1 MASAWKHGLGAFAV
15 GATVL
20 LASMALA
27 LSTATAFGNT
37 KTFRPVHGARHAL
50 VFRPHG
56 LTPQNV
62 SRARVKLRFAHKRHH
77 KTIQSW
83 RVRTAMRNH
92 QPLRIHKPAHAR
104 RGLLEV
110 ASKRPR
116 SQRTYSLSIAVD
128 GAGTGTVSGPGI
140 SCPGDCSQT
149 YSTVTNVTLTA
160 DAAGG
165 SSFGGWSGSC
175 SGAGSSCHLTVKSN
189 QSVGATFSPS
199 TGSNDTLNVSVGG
212 SGNGAVTGPGI
223 DCPGDCSQT
232 YSGGTAVTLSAAPGS
247 GSSFG
252 GWSGGCSGASSSCNL
267 TMTGDASASA
277 TFAGGGGTG
286 GGVTPF
292 YAASSPFNSPVSGS
306 PQLASNSSQIV
317 QRIVSQGP
325 PAPSLAGA
333 SGTSRD
339 WSHPVYFAKASD
351 PVYTI
356 HQTGWANP
364 DIEGKQI
371 HIPVGAKPAGGGDA
385 SFGVVDTDGWEY
397 DFWSSKAPSG
407 DGGTFTASF
416 GKRGGWS
423 GDGLGTSGPPYRGG
437 ITAAGFSNQ
446 AGVIRLSEMQAGVI
460 NHALF
465 MSVNGWHGRVWPS
478 ASLSGTTGQVDDPS
492 APAMGQH
499 FWLDMTPTQID
510 ALSVPDWQK
519 IILRAMAKYG
529 MYVGDNGGA
538 PWALQLESG
547 DNYTSFGDADPW
559 VAYAK
564 SQGIQGSFDSTTGRT
579 LYPFNFK
586 DAVDWGSKLKVL
598 APG

>member
-1 MASAWKHGLGAFAV
+1 MARAWMHGRGALAV
-15 GATVL
+15 AATVL
-20 LASMALA
+20 LVSIALV
-27 LSTATAFGNT
+27 LSTAAAFGQT
-37 KTFRPVHGARHAL
+37 KTFRPVHAARHAL

-56 LTPQNV
+56 VSPQSV
-62 SRARVKLRFAHKRHH
+62 SGAHVKLRFAHKRHH
-77 KTIQSW
+77 RAIQSW
-83 RVRTAMRNH
+83 RVRAAMRDH
-92 QPLRIHKPAHAR
+92 RPLRVHKPARAR
-104 RGLLEV
+104 RGLLKV
-110 ASKRPR
+110 TSKRPR
-116 SQRTYSLSIAVD
+116 SRPTYTLSIAV
-128 GAGTGTVSGPGI
+128 GGPGTGTVSGPGI
-140 SCPGDCSQT
+140 SCPGDCSET
-149 YSTVTNVTLTA
+149 YSYGTSVTLSANTVS
-160 DAAGG
+160 G
-165 SSFGGWSGSC
+165 SSFGGWSGAC
-175 SGAGSSCHLTVKSN
+175 SGTGSSCQLSMKSN
-189 QSVGATFSPS
+189 RSVGATFSPS
-199 TGSNDTLNVSVGG
+199 TNSNDTLNVSVGG

-232 YSGGTAVTLSAAPGS
+232 YSDGTDVTLSAAAGS
-247 GSSFG
+247 NSSFG
-252 GWSGGCSGASSSCNL
+252 GWSGKCSGAGSSCNV
-267 TMTGDASASA
+267 TMTGDASVSA
-277 TFAGGGGTG
+277 TFAGR
-286 GGVTPF
+286 GVTAF
-292 YAASSPFNSPVSGS
+292 YAASSPFNTLVSAS

-385 SFGVVDTDGWEY
+385 SFCVVDTDGWEY
-397 DFWSSKAPSG
+397 DFWSANAPSG
-407 DGGTFTASF
+407 NGGTFTASF
-416 GKRGGWS
+416 GKRGLWS
-423 GDGLGTSGPPYRGG
+423 GDGLGTSSPPYRGG

-478 ASLSGTTGQVDDPS
+478 ANLAGTTGQVDDPN

-499 FWLDMTPTQID
+499 FWLDLTPAQID
-510 ALSVPDWQK
+510 ALSVPEWQK

-564 SQGIQGSFDSTTGRT
+564 SQGIQGSYDSTTART

-598 APG
+598 APGQ